1 MAILPKDF
9 LQNSLSNGHSLSSL
23 SNEYSKIYRDFFKMW
38 IPTAENGNPVINLAE
53 NHDHLIATVELPG
66 VDQKDIKLTI
76 DGDILSVTGEKRNE
90 QDIKDHNWH
99 IIERR
104 FGSFHRSITL
114 PFSPKENEFEAFF
127 ANGVLTILMKK
138 RPDLETHKREI
149 PIKIKT

>member
-1 MAILPKDF
+1 MAILPKNVF
-9 LQNSLSNGHSLSSL
+9 QKSFSNGHSLSSF
-23 SNEYSKIYRDFFKMW
+23 SNEYSKIYRDLLKVW
-38 IPTAENGNPVINLAE
+38 LPTDKNSNPAINLAE
-53 NHDHLIATVELPG
+53 NHDHFIATVELPG
-66 VDQKDIKLTI
+66 VEQKDIKLII
-76 DGDILSVTGEKRNE
+76 DGDILSITGEKRNE
-90 QDIKDHNWH
+90 QGLKDHTWH

-114 PFSPKENEFEAFF
+114 PISPKENEFEAFF